1 MTCQSFLQGFSEY
14 RDGVADPAVRRAAEG
29 HLRSCADCR
38 RYRDVVER
46 GLEVLRE
53 TRGPELPAD
62 FEARLRH
69 RLFHVDEEEALHRHV
84 TSAATGFSVLG
95 VALLLSVVAWSP
107 VLVPQEPE
115 VELSP
120 IVVSSAPNPF
130 GFRPAWFA
138 APPPS
143 GAARFAGDADLW
155 SDTHTLLFQHSSLS
169 QSSQQ
174 RARLRRTGVHEDR

>member
-14 RDGVADPAVRRAAEG
+14 RDGVADPAFRRAAED
-29 HLRSCADCR
+29 HLRSCPDCR
-38 RYRDVVER
+38 RYREVVER
-46 GLEVLRE
+46 GLEVLRD
-53 TRGPELPAD
+53 TCGPQLLAD

-95 VALLLSVVAWSP
+95 VALLLSAVAWSP
-107 VLVPQEPE
+107 VLWPAEPE

-120 IVVSSAPNPF
+120 IVVSRAPNPL
-130 GFRPAWFA
+130 GLRPAWLA

-143 GAARFAGDADLW
+143 GAARFAGDAELW
-155 SDTHTLLFQHSSLS
+155 DDAHTLLFQHSSLS
-169 QSSQQ
+169 QHSQQ